1 MNISKKLGIYLR
13 LIRFDK
19 PIGTLLLLWP
29 AWWSLW
35 IAADGKP
42 DWLLVVLFGL
52 GCFLMRSAGC
62 AMNDFADRDFDGQV
76 ERTQNRPFAKGEITG
91 KEAMILCAFLCFLA
105 ALCLLPMNKL
115 TWALSLPAL
124 FLALSYPF
132 TKRFFAVPQFYLGLA
147 YSFSIPMAFAAQTGG
162 VPKMAWLLYAAN
174 VCWTLAYDTI
184 YAIADKP
191 DDLKLGNIKTAAIT
205 FGRFD
210 VAWSMFFHFAFDAL
224 MAVAGVLIHANI
236 WFWAFLG
243 VVIGLQIHQYT
254 QIKNRDRQKCFKMFL
269 SNNRLGLAMFL
280 GVVLHYFFQA
290 A

>member
-35 IAADGKP
+35 IAANGKP

-62 AMNDFADRDFDGQV
+62 AMNDFADRDFDGLV
-76 ERTQNRPFAKGEITG
+76 ERTNNRPFAKGEITG
-91 KEAMILCAFLCFLA
+91 KEAMIVCAVLCFLA

-115 TWALSLPAL
+115 TWALSLPAV

-147 YSFSIPMAFAAQTGG
+147 YSFSIPMAFASQTGS

-174 VCWTLAYDTI
+174 TCWTLAYDTI

-191 DDLKLGNIKTAAIT
+191 DDLKLGNIKTSAIT

-224 MAVAGVLIHANI
+224 MAWVGIKIQANI
-236 WFWAFLG
+236 WFWAFFG

-254 QIKNRDRQKCFKMFL
+254 QIKHRDRQKCFKMFL
-269 SNNRLGLAMFL
+269 SNNRVGMAMFL
-280 GVVLHYFFQA
+280 GVFCHYLFQA